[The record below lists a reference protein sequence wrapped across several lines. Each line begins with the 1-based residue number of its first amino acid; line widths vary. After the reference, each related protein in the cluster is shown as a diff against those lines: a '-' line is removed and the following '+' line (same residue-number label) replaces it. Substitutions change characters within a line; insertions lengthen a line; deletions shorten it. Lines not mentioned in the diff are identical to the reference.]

1 MSQYRCP
8 ECNDSSSVVETRAS
22 HSHSSLR
29 RRRKCPKNH
38 RFTTLEVPGD
48 APKKIVELVQWAV
61 RNNITDDFT
70 GYVHEVLLG
79 LPEQPETPQLRAVA

>member
-8 ECNDSSSVVETRAS
+8 ECGESSSVIETRAS
-22 HSHSSLR
+22 QNSLR
-29 RRRKCPKNH
+29 RRRKCANFH

-48 APKKIVELVQWAV
+48 APKKLVELVQWAV

-70 GYVHEVLLG
+70 GYVTEIMLG
-79 LPEQPETPQLRAVA
+79 LPEQPEAPQLRAVA